1 MRAALWLLTLF
12 GVAVAAALFAG
23 NNQGTVTLYWPPYRI
38 DLSLNMVVLL
48 LVGGFV
54 TVYAALRALAA
65 LLALPHQARRW
76 RVQQK
81 ERAMHGALL
90 DAELLADVY
99 INLTR
104 GQDAL
109 LIADDGHD
117 SADGVKVA
125 AIDLRG
131 LALPV
136 LRASEQEQAA
146 HAEVLTQIDKASG
159 GKTIWRTLQS
169 A

>member
-1 MRAALWLLTLF
+1 M
-12 GVAVAAALFAG
+12 
-23 NNQGTVTLYWPPYRI
+23 
-38 DLSLNMVVLL
+38 
-48 LVGGFV
+48 
-54 TVYAALRALAA
+54 
-65 LLALPHQARRW
+65 
-76 RVQQK
+76 
-81 ERAMHGALL
+81 
-90 DAELLADVY
+90 
-99 INLTR
+99 
-104 GQDAL
+104 
-109 LIADDGHD
+109 
-117 SADGVKVA
+117 KVA

>member
-1 MRAALWLLTLF
+1 M
-12 GVAVAAALFAG
+12 
-23 NNQGTVTLYWPPYRI
+23 
-38 DLSLNMVVLL
+38 
-48 LVGGFV
+48 
-54 TVYAALRALAA
+54 
-65 LLALPHQARRW
+65 
-76 RVQQK
+76 
-81 ERAMHGALL
+81 L